1 MKYYNYFMKNIDKKE
16 LYVNIIVKTMH
27 NLI

>member
-16 LYVNIIVKTMH
+16 LYVNIIVNTMH

>member
-27 NLI
+27 NLM

>member
-16 LYVNIIVKTMH
+16 LYVNIIVKMMH

>member
-1 MKYYNYFMKNIDKKE
+1 MKYYNYFVKNIDKKE

-27 NLI
+27 NFI